1 MQRNLQPTGLVN
13 VLISF
18 AAAGGGTYIARQTA
32 ALTDEVVSVFLGLGF
47 LVALFSYFQA
57 RMEVRER
64 LEKLELDELAKS
76 ARNTALFE
84 TTDAE
89 AFPARRAREQFERWL
104 VPVFCLVLL
113 ALQGLAAWWVW
124 SKTINP
130 SAGEAKASLPMM
142 ASFFGFLF
150 FLQFLPG
157 RYSVNVAR
165 LEGHRLLQPGGS
177 YLLLGAYL
185 SLLAAGANV
194 AIYFGHSRMDLY
206 LARALC
212 VMLTLAAAENL
223 MALVLELYRP
233 RVRGQVARVLYE
245 SRLVGLLGQPESL
258 FTTAAHALDY
268 QFGFKVSE
276 TWFFQFL
283 QKAFLWLALIQ
294 AGLLWLSTSFVFIEP
309 EEQALLE
316 RYGEPVASRPV
327 LNPGLHLKWPWPV
340 DVVHRFQTHRIHT
353 FTVGVVAKDDDHG
366 ADNTIV
372 WTKSHYKEEFNLPV
386 ANREQAN
393 AASASVDSEK
403 TAPPANLV
411 TASVPV
417 QYQIKDIVAW
427 ARNHANPDELL
438 ERIATREVV
447 RYLVSVDFFEFM
459 STGRQKAAEALLQGI
474 QNSADKEK
482 LGVSILFV
490 GLQDVHP
497 PVSVAEAYEAV
508 IGAEQTRAAKIL
520 VAQGDAA
527 KTNALAAAEAVKVQN
542 SARAFEVRRVAEAGA
557 IAGQFQHQIAAFEAA
572 PTVYPQRLYLQAFAK
587 AIAKSRKYIITTTNA
602 HEMIQLN
609 LEDKIREDLL
619 SNLEIPQK
627 K

>member
-1 MQRNLQPTGLVN
+1 M
-13 VLISF
+13 
-18 AAAGGGTYIARQTA
+18 
-32 ALTDEVVSVFLGLGF
+32 
-47 LVALFSYFQA
+47 
-57 RMEVRER
+57 
-64 LEKLELDELAKS
+64 
-76 ARNTALFE
+76 
-84 TTDAE
+84 
-89 AFPARRAREQFERWL
+89 
-104 VPVFCLVLL
+104 
-113 ALQGLAAWWVW
+113 
-124 SKTINP
+124 
-130 SAGEAKASLPMM
+130 
-142 ASFFGFLF
+142 
-150 FLQFLPG
+150 
-157 RYSVNVAR
+157 
-165 LEGHRLLQPGGS
+165 
-177 YLLLGAYL
+177 
-185 SLLAAGANV
+185 
-194 AIYFGHSRMDLY
+194 
-206 LARALC
+206 
-212 VMLTLAAAENL
+212 
-223 MALVLELYRP
+223 
-233 RVRGQVARVLYE
+233 
-245 SRLVGLLGQPESL
+245 
-258 FTTAAHALDY
+258 
-268 QFGFKVSE
+268 
-276 TWFFQFL
+276 
-283 QKAFLWLALIQ
+283 
-294 AGLLWLSTSFVFIEP
+294 
-309 EEQALLE
+309 
-316 RYGEPVASRPV
+316 
-327 LNPGLHLKWPWPV
+327 
-340 DVVHRFQTHRIHT
+340 
-353 FTVGVVAKDDDHG
+353 
-366 ADNTIV
+366 
-372 WTKSHYKEEFNLPV
+372 
-386 ANREQAN
+386 
-393 AASASVDSEK
+393 DSEK

-527 KTNALAAAEAVKVQN
+527 KTNALAAAESVKVQN
-542 SARAFEVRRVAEAGA
+542 SARSFEVRRVAEAGA

>member
-1 MQRNLQPTGLVN
+1 
-13 VLISF
+13 
-18 AAAGGGTYIARQTA
+18 
-32 ALTDEVVSVFLGLGF
+32 
-47 LVALFSYFQA
+47 
-57 RMEVRER
+57 
-64 LEKLELDELAKS
+64 
-76 ARNTALFE
+76 
-84 TTDAE
+84 
-89 AFPARRAREQFERWL
+89 
-104 VPVFCLVLL
+104 
-113 ALQGLAAWWVW
+113 
-124 SKTINP
+124 
-130 SAGEAKASLPMM
+130 
-142 ASFFGFLF
+142 
-150 FLQFLPG
+150 
-157 RYSVNVAR
+157 VNVAR
-165 LEGHRLLQPGGS
+165 LGGHRLLQPGGS

-185 SLLAAGANV
+185 SLLAAAANV
-194 AIYFGHSRMDLY
+194 AIYFGHSRIDLY
-206 LARALC
+206 VARALC

-340 DVVHRFQTHRIHT
+340 DVVHRFQTHRVHT

-527 KTNALAAAEAVKVQN
+527 KTNALAAAESVKVQN
-542 SARAFEVRRVAEAGA
+542 SARSFEVRRVAEAGA